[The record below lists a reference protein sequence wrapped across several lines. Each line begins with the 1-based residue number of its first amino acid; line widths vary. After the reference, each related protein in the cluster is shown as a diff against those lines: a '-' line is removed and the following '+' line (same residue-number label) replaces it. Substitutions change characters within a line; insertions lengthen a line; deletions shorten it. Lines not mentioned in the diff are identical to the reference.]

1 MTTQYTHTQDTH
13 LHRYT
18 YLHTRTRLSLPQ
30 PVASQRP
37 PSPIAQP
44 YGFTRYGFIAQPY
57 RPGLLRLERC
67 ELATAWSMRAAKSE
81 YLSRWLR
88 PVLHWLRPV
97 PMPPASAPRPLVRV
111 KVRVRGLR
119 LRVRA
124 RAKGSG

>member
-13 LHRYT
+13 LHSHTYT
-18 YLHTRTRLSLPQ
+18 RARRTSTSRLCRSRSP
-30 PVASQRP
+30 QRP
-37 PSPIAQP
+37 SSRIALPP
-44 YGFTRYGFIAQPY
+44 YFIAQPY

-111 KVRVRGLR
+111 KLGLE
-119 LRVRA
+119 
-124 RAKGSG
+124 G